1 MRLYC
6 CIHHTNADMHMP
18 LLYCPTCSSQLDT
31 ATAVAGLELLLY
43 APAAA
48 VPAAAAVPEAGLLLL
63 APAPL
68 AGRGGAAAPAA
79 LEAALLRL
87 LPLLLFTTTG
97 WKGQGF

>member
-1 MRLYC
+1 MQ
-6 CIHHTNADMHMP
+6 MP
-18 LLYCPTCSSQLDT
+18 QLCCPTYSCQLDT

-48 VPAAAAVPEAGLLLL
+48 VPAAAAAAVPEAGLLLV
-63 APAPL
+63 APAPI
-68 AGRGGAAAPAA
+68 AGRGGPAAPAA

-87 LPLLLFTTTG
+87 LPLLLLFTTTG